1 MATYACSDLHGCYS
15 LYEQMI
21 KDLKPEDVVYFL
33 GDAGDRGPESYK
45 TICAILDN
53 PQFIYLKG
61 NHEDMLIECMEAY
74 LKEDYSKRY
83 AFDLLEGNGGSQ
95 TFEDWVADP
104 NKEQRYEQ
112 LKKLEYIVSYI
123 NLRGQNVI
131 LTHAGFTPKINAK
144 TPSEQYLLWDRNHM
158 DDEWDEAHFYD
169 IYIVH
174 GHTPIQAILSM
185 NTQQDIS
192 KYAGGHKI
200 DIDNAS
206 FLTGKAVL
214 FDLDW
219 FEFRSYYDEKIALHR
234 SRS

>member
-15 LYEQMI
+15 LYEQII

-33 GDAGDRGPESYK
+33 GDAGDRGPDSYK

-61 NHEDMLIECMEAY
+61 NHEDMLIDCMEIY
-74 LKEDYSKRY
+74 LKKDNSKHY
-83 AFDLLEGNGGSQ
+83 AFDLLKRNGGET
-95 TFEDWVADP
+95 TFNSWVEDP
-104 NKEQRYEQ
+104 NKEQRYQQ
-112 LKKLEYIVSYI
+112 LKKIKYITSYI
-123 NLRGQNVI
+123 NLKGQNII
-131 LTHAGFTPKINAK
+131 LTHAGFTPKINTK
-144 TPSEQYLLWDRNHM
+144 IPSEQCLLWDRSHM

-169 IYIVH
+169 VYIVH
-174 GHTPIQAILSM
+174 GHTPIQAFLHI

-206 FLTGKAVL
+206 FITGKAIL

-219 FEFRSYYDEKIALHR
+219 FEFRSYYDEKITLHG
-234 SRS
+234 SRN